1 MEVNSMDNLRIYKLA
16 YERLLQ
22 ELTFEKSKPQT
33 ELVKNKVI
41 ELDNEVIWLDEQI
54 KKLEY
59 EKSLEFWYK

>member
-1 MEVNSMDNLRIYKLA
+1 MDNLRIYKLA